1 MSWNQYDHTASA
13 PCEFCVPPKR
23 YSGCHSSC
31 KEYKDFR
38 VELNRENEQKRKSQV
53 KEAEFKNYKIDGISK
68 ELKRRRK

>member
-1 MSWNQYDHTASA
+1 MSWNQYDRTASA
-13 PCEFCVPPKR
+13 PCNVCIKR

-38 VELNRENEQKRKSQV
+38 AELDRENEQKRKSQV
-53 KEAEFKNYKIDGISK
+53 KEAEFKNYKIDGINK